1 MKFYQ
6 RIFNLFL
13 LYFLILPMT
22 IYCKVYDK
30 VEQLLS
36 RMTLEEKIG
45 QMTQVDSSYLKTPD
59 DITKYFI
66 GSVLSGGNSYPYN
79 NESKIKPEDWANY
92 IDELQN
98 YAMKTRL
105 KIPLLY
111 GVDAVHGNQKVY
123 GATIFPHNIGLGC
136 IGNEELLKRIG
147 EVTAIECKAVG
158 VNWTFSPCVAV
169 ARDERWGRTY
179 ESFSEDPF
187 LVAKLGSAMIVGLQ
201 KVNNSDGIAACAKH
215 YLGDGGTVFGTGMKG
230 MIDQGDTI
238 VKSEELARKL
248 YLTPYIY
255 AVSNNVKTIMASF
268 SSLNGIK
275 MHENKK
281 YLTDILKGE
290 LKFQGFVVS
299 DWKAIEQ
306 LPGDYENQVEKAI
319 NAGIDMV
326 MVPDDYIKFIT
337 VMKKLVENKKISMSR
352 IDDAVRR
359 ILKVKFEIGLFENP
373 YSKRELISRI
383 GSQEHREIARQAVRE
398 SMVLLKN
405 DKSILPLK
413 KNLKQIVVV
422 GPKAD
427 DLGSQCG
434 GWTIS
439 WQGKKGKITE
449 GKTILEGLKEY
460 SGKNTKIIFDKEGKL
475 LSGGKIKDVDV
486 CIMVLGESPYAEFMG
501 DRTIPTLDYE
511 DLSILERV
519 SSLNIPKVL
528 ILITGRPLVIP
539 DFTSLADAILVAW
552 LPGTEGMG
560 IIDVLFGEYKPTG
573 KLSFSWPGSE
583 ESIPVNVGD
592 KNYKPL
598 FPFGYG
604 LTY

>member
-560 IIDVLFGEYKPTG
+560 VIDVLFGEYKPTG